1 MPTTATDPVLTIA
14 VVLVSALTTLVR
26 AWIAHRTAVSREQ
39 EHTERTR
46 IAVGGSASEHRA
58 AVVRACAELEAAAQ
72 QPAARQPALRRRGPR
87 SP

>member
-1 MPTTATDPVLTIA
+1 MPSIITADPVLA
-14 VVLVSALTTLVR
+14 LVLVSVSAFATLAR
-26 AWIAHRTAVSREQ
+26 AWIAHRTAVRREQ

-72 QPAARQPALRRRGPR
+72 PRPVGRRKPR

>member
-1 MPTTATDPVLTIA
+1 MPSTATADPVVATVL
-14 VVLVSALTTLVR
+14 VLVSAVTALAR
-26 AWIAHRTAVSREQ
+26 AWIAHRTTARRET

-46 IAVGGSASEHRA
+46 IAVTGSVSEHRA

-72 QPAARQPALRRRGPR
+72 PRPGKGRKSR